1 MKWSTS
7 IALAVAPLAMAA
19 SSRLRNTYPVSPNP
33 RAEIES
39 ELDGRSIA
47 LINGMK
53 GHGIN
58 LDARSD
64 IIIIWANPGN
74 NAKTTTI
81 NQQVT
86 VTRTVTA
93 GPGEATAVPVAG
105 GATTTIK
112 EGQTATVPAT
122 GASHTVKVGGPGGLV
137 FQPDQLNVPAGDTVV
152 FEFLSQNHTV
162 TQSPFNTPC
171 KALEGGMDSGFLANP
186 NNTVSPPPQVA
197 MQVMATTPLWFYCK
211 QKGHCGKGMV
221 FSINPTAEK
230 TQAMF
235 QAMAIQQNGSGESTP
250 ITGGSGQ
257 PGGQSPPPPPP
268 ANAEQPAPGT
278 SQAPSPPAGG
288 QGGTGA
294 TPGQGTVGADGS
306 CTCVVACNAGGF
318 PAAAQGAGA
327 FGGFAGALPTT
338 MAAMR

>member
-1 MKWSTS
+1 MLFLLFLLSSDNSILFFFVGYPRLRFFSFSFFPFSVYESCTLFISYPSLRLFALIRAGTQHFYQHFFESSVRNKNKNTHTHTKNNKQNITAIMKWSTS

-19 SSRLRNTYPVSPNP
+19 NSRMRSAYPVSPNP
-33 RAEIES
+33 RAEAES

-58 LDARSD
+58 LQARSD

-93 GPGEATAVPVAG
+93 GAGEATAVPVAG
-105 GATTTIK
+105 GGTTTVK

-137 FQPDQLNVPAGDTVV
+137 FQPDQMNIPAGDTVV

-162 TQSPFNTPC
+162 TQSPFDTPC

-197 MQVMATTPLWFYCK
+197 MQVMATTPLCK
-211 QKGHCGKGMV
+211 SKSNKILRSTMLISICRVLLQAKGTLRQGHG
-221 FSINPTAEK
+221 FLH
-230 TQAMF
+230 
-235 QAMAIQQNGSGESTP
+235 
-250 ITGGSGQ
+250 Q
-257 PGGQSPPPPPP
+257 P
-268 ANAEQPAPGT
+268 
-278 SQAPSPPAGG
+278 
-288 QGGTGA
+288 
-294 TPGQGTVGADGS
+294 D
-306 CTCVVACNAGGF
+306 
-318 PAAAQGAGA
+318 
-327 FGGFAGALPTT
+327 
-338 MAAMR
+338 R